1 MNMQSTSMKAV
12 TSHGAVPCRHSRR
25 RSRGFT
31 LIELLVVIA
40 IVAIL
45 AAIAY
50 PSYTNYI
57 LKGRR
62 AEGRGAL
69 VNLLQQEES
78 YITQN
83 GSYLTFAAGD
93 TSSTLAFHTASN
105 DDDDPSTAAYKLGAE
120 TCDSGTV
127 KECVRVF
134 AVPNKPDPK
143 VGTLKIDSNGLKSCT
158 GSDTSLCW

>member
-1 MNMQSTSMKAV
+1 MADKTLSGQQDASCLHGRPTKGRAV
-12 TSHGAVPCRHSRR
+12 G
-25 RSRGFT
+25 GFT
-31 LIELLVVIA
+31 LIELLIVIA

-50 PSYTNYI
+50 PSYTNYV

-62 AEGRGAL
+62 AEGRAAL

-83 GSYLTFAAGD
+83 GTYKTFAAGA
-93 TSSTLAFHTASN
+93 SGQPFRTASN
-105 DDDDPSTAAYKLGAE
+105 DNSDASTAAYSLGAE
-120 TCDSGTV
+120 QCSTGGLN
-127 KECVRVF
+127 ECVRVF
-134 AVPNKPDPK
+134 AVPNKSDPK

-158 GSDTSLCW
+158 GSDSSLCW